1 MKIVFTNSTN
11 SGNIDT
17 IDDTRYNIS
26 EGKEVDTTETD
37 DEVVD
42 DTSKQEDEDMGTE
55 DTNKDMSKL
64 SPEELEAL
72 RDGKAIK
79 CPECGSTLIN
89 IHNNG
94 ESYFC
99 TECEYSWDVRDADDD
114 GLDDDID
121 DYIDAMVEELDESY
135 QLIGNTYTLQ
145 DGSSVY
151 VISNEGSSFNVLDI
165 NSTDRYTIQES
176 VLLNQIKE
184 K

>member
-42 DTSKQEDEDMGTE
+42 DTSNQKEEDMGTE

-135 QLIGNTYTLQ
+135 QLIGNTYTLE

-151 VISNEGSSFNVLDI
+151 IISNEGSSFEVLDI

-176 VLLNQIKE
+176 VLLDKIKG